1 MEDKRF
7 YSHAAP
13 TRLERREQ
21 RKHFCGFWILVVIS
35 PTFMFF
41 PVFLYNLVCQLI
53 KFLMFVKLLIKVVVS
68 ENKYIHG
75 CLIII

>member
-1 MEDKRF
+1 MHLKK
-7 YSHAAP
+7 Y
-13 TRLERREQ
+13 
-21 RKHFCGFWILVVIS
+21 I
-35 PTFMFF
+35 
-41 PVFLYNLVCQLI
+41 VFLYNLVCQLN